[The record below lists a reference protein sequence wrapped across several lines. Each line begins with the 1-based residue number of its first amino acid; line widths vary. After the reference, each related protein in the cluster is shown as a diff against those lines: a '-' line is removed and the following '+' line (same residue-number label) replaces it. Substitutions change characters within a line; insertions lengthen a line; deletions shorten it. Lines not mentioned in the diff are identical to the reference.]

1 MNSALSLFN
10 RVGFVSV
17 RLQHIADETG
27 ISVGNLAYHFKTKD
41 DIIEKLYDK
50 LAEQQQ
56 KLLAELRAF
65 PLFINMNIH
74 AENTFILQKKYSF
87 FYTDTLEVVRA
98 YPNIKKHYF
107 EQLQWQTIQL
117 EILINFSISR
127 GALKMSTPPDST
139 ILLAN
144 RYLLLLE
151 NWMNFELLKGT
162 ELSEMNVEN
171 LKENIWGLLAPHFS
185 LTGQNEYQELSS
197 LPFDSFG

>member
-1 MNSALSLFN
+1 
-10 RVGFVSV
+10 V

-41 DIIEKLYDK
+41 DIIEKLYDE

-56 KLLAELRAF
+56 KLLADLRAF

-98 YPNIKKHYF
+98 YSNIKKHYF
-107 EQLQWQTIQL
+107 EQLQWQIIQL

-127 GALKMSTPPDST
+127 GALKMSISPDSP

-162 ELSEMNVEN
+162 ELSEMNVDK

-197 LPFDSFG
+197 LPFDIFG